1 MSRNRVVLAAVGG
14 VAALAVLAMCAV
26 LWFAFAAKT
35 AAQEGDFAEL
45 KRELERARL
54 DNGELEEKL
63 ARMGRSLAAARRAR
77 YLSTAGQS

>member
-1 MSRNRVVLAAVGG
+1 MQYAGCGESCWKRAVE
-14 VAALAVLAMCAV
+14 AEKDALETRLSAL
-26 LWFAFAAKT
+26 
-35 AAQEGDFAEL
+35 EGDFAEL

-77 YLSTAGQS
+77 YLSTADKS